1 MDEDHKLDRV
11 KDGFRQFVADK
22 VDHNTDS
29 LDGKD
34 IFSMG
39 LALFLVQ
46 S

>member
-1 MDEDHKLDRV
+1 MDEDHKLNHV
-11 KDGFRQFVADK
+11 KDGFTQFVADK
-22 VDHNTDS
+22 VDHITDS
-29 LDGKD
+29 LYSKD